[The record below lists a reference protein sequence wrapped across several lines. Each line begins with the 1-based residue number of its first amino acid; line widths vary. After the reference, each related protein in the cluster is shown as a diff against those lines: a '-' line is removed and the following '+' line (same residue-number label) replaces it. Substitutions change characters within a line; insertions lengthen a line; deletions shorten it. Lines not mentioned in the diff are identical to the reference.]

1 MALSDQDKTQ
11 IRYLLGYSV
20 LENNSDIVRAI
31 NSMDAQSTA
40 EPVIRGILAELAA
53 IDASISN
60 VKNLAVAIADGS
72 VQLRAAYSLGV
83 LRSMGREQVRRL
95 ALFLGVDVR
104 NSIYSGS
111 GETEYKGGFF
121 APEQRRYGT
130 G

>member
-1 MALSDQDKTQ
+1 VALTDQDKTQ

-31 NSMDAQSTA
+31 NSMDAQPTA
-40 EPVIRGILAELAA
+40 EPVIRAILAEIAQ

-60 VKNLAVAIADGS
+60 VKQLAVAIQDGS
-72 VQLRAAYSLGV
+72 VQLRASYSLGV

-104 NSIYSGS
+104 NSIYSGA
-111 GETEYKGGFF
+111 GETQYQGGFF
-121 APEQRRYGT
+121 TPEHRRYG
-130 G
+130 GG

>member
-1 MALSDQDKTQ
+1 MALTDQDKTQ

-31 NSMDAQSTA
+31 NSMDAQPTA
-40 EPVIRGILAELAA
+40 EPVIRAILAEIAQ

-60 VKNLAVAIADGS
+60 VKQLAVAIQDGS
-72 VQLRAAYSLGV
+72 VQLRASYSLGV

-104 NSIYSGS
+104 NSIYSGA
-111 GETEYKGGFF
+111 GETQYQGGFF
-121 APEQRRYGT
+121 TPEHRRYG
-130 G
+130 GG